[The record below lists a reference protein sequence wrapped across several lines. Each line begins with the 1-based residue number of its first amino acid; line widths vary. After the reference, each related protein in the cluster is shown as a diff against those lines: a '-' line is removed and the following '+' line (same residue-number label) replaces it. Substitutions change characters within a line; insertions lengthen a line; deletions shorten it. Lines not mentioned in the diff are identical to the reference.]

1 MITLSN
7 ITKSYSIGEI
17 AVHALRG
24 VSLSI
29 EPGEFVAIMGPSGSG
44 KSTLM
49 HILGLLDVPDS
60 GFYTLMGHEVTNLP
74 DNTLAALR
82 NAGIG
87 FVFQH
92 FNLLPRISAM
102 ENTVLP
108 MLYSLQETTPS
119 KAEQVLENVGLGS
132 RMDHKPNELSGGE
145 QQRVAIARALVHDPR
160 IILADEP
167 TGNLDSV
174 SAGEILDILSR
185 LNDMGMTVIIVTHES
200 SIAERAQRI
209 IRMADG
215 LIQTDEPN
223 ISNSQSRAG
232 KTFSSASAFSP
243 VTKRSA
249 IETSKDGATQLEI
262 SNARSSLLLKE
273 IPNHVKQAWRSL
285 ISNKTRSL
293 LSMLGILIGVGA
305 VIAMMAIG
313 TGARRS
319 IEKQLSSL
327 GSNLL
332 VLRPGARRM
341 HGVALEAGAV
351 TRFTP
356 EDARDIKNE
365 VPFAK
370 RVSGTVYGR
379 GQATFKNK
387 NWNTRVLGTSP
398 EYANMRAYQPAI
410 GRFFT
415 NGEVK
420 KRARVAVIGMTLVRE
435 LFKDDNPLGETI
447 KINKVIFQVI
457 GVLPE
462 KGATG
467 WRDQDDMIIIPVS
480 TAMYRLLGKDYLDS
494 IDIEVTS
501 AYEMDAAQDA
511 IRSVIMRNHRLSP
524 SRQNSFS
531 IRNMAEILSA
541 LTSTSRTM
549 AWLLLSI
556 AAISLLVGGI
566 GIMNIMLV
574 SVTERTREIGI
585 RKAIGA
591 RRRDILAQFLTEA
604 LVISLAGGAIG
615 VLLGWTISLTI
626 TNLAGWPVE
635 ITLAS
640 IFLACGFSG
649 FIGVVFGLWPARKA
663 SLLNPI
669 DALRY
674 E

>member
-24 VSLSI
+24 VSLTI
-29 EPGEFVAIMGPSGSG
+29 KPGEFVAIMGPSGSG